1 MIFIITHSEEVKAMI
16 DQKIDMESFAEEKAE
31 AGEEVA

>member
-16 DQKIDMESFAEEKAE
+16 EQKIDMESLGTSSEEMKE
-31 AGEEVA
+31 AV